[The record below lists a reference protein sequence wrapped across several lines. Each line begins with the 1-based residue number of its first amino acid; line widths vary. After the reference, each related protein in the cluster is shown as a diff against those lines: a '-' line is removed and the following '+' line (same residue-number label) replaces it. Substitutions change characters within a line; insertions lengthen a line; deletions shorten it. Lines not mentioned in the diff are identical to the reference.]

1 MKENSLPIHTAH
13 DGTRKTLEDST
24 SYVPVKVNLRSALE
38 MSLKTRA
45 YVEDFV
51 DEFVQDYK
59 KNNSMEQELIQEYVL
74 VADLL
79 KRGLWNELKQD
90 LSDFVHS
97 EEFFAEKFA
106 DNKGTM
112 TSLSEIKG
120 KPISWEDANDFTIKI
135 VGQRAIRFFDEW
147 AQRMENG
154 NEQDEVYRQR
164 YGELSQLSEMKQKK
178 YGMPTLPK
186 ELMRLG
192 FTTGMEYP
200 IGMLKYIPELLK
212 EKGSEVTLESVMEVY
227 SKNLVSVSST
237 YASQDIITFQTIENI
252 VNPTRREV
260 GDFQP
265 ANFSTELFQ
274 LDENGKMVFKAGM
287 FEKIKEQSK
296 IKHEAADG
304 YVRISKIVNEG
315 EKRNSEN
322 KDTTKVPWKTCPV
335 LFGNLTMDYEN
346 FFRPIA
352 KKIAEIQG
360 EYK

>member
-1 MKENSLPIHTAH
+1 
-13 DGTRKTLEDST
+13 
-24 SYVPVKVNLRSALE
+24 
-38 MSLKTRA
+38 MSMRTKA

-51 DEFVQDYK
+51 DEYVEGYK
-59 KNNSMEQELIQEYVL
+59 KNNTMEQELIREYIL

-90 LSDFVHS
+90 LSDFVQS
-97 EEFFAEKFA
+97 EEFFTEKFA
-106 DNKGTM
+106 DNEGKM

-120 KPISWEDANDFTIKI
+120 KPISWEDTNDFTIKI

-147 AQRMENG
+147 AQRMEKG
-154 NEQDEVYRQR
+154 NEQDEMYRQR

-178 YGMPTLPK
+178 YGMPILPK

-212 EKGSEVTLESVMEVY
+212 EKGTEVTLESVMEVY

-265 ANFSTELFQ
+265 ANFSTQLFQ
-274 LDENGKMVFKAGM
+274 LDDNGKMVFKAGM

-296 IKHEAADG
+296 TKHEAAEG
-304 YVRISKIVNEG
+304 YVRISKVMNEG
-315 EKRNSEN
+315 EKRQSEN
-322 KDTTKVPWKTCPV
+322 KDKIKVPWKTCPV
-335 LFGNLTMDYEN
+335 LFGNLTMDYES

-352 KKIAEIQG
+352 QKILETQG
-360 EYK
+360 EYN